1 VRGLTPPRQHPT
13 AGDDAALWLRPV
25 GDGRDAPVTLVCFP
39 HAGGTAGYYLPVLRP
54 LWPDADVLVVQYPG
68 RGDRS
73 AEPAEPNVV
82 RLADRLAAVL
92 DALPRRPTVFFG
104 HSMGALIAFEVAVR
118 LSQRGAGPRHLM
130 VSGHAA
136 PGREVVAERQ
146 DFEGH
151 LLVEELRL
159 LGGTD
164 ELVLRHPRLL
174 EAFLPAIRNDLIA
187 ARTYRYEQ
195 AHTLDCPVTAL
206 IGDRDPRTDVHGARA
221 WAGLTTGAFDLE
233 VFAGG
238 HFYLNEQRDAVLGA
252 LAARLMATLEPV
264 VI

>member
-1 VRGLTPPRQHPT
+1 VRGMTSSRQLTT
-13 AGDDAALWLRPV
+13 ADDDTALWLRPV
-25 GDGRDAPVTLVCFP
+25 GAGRDTPVTLVCFP
-39 HAGGTAGYYLPVLRP
+39 HAGGTADYYLPILRP
-54 LWPDADVLVVQYPG
+54 LWPDAGVLVVQYPG

-82 RLADRLAAVL
+82 GLADRLVAVL
-92 DALPRRPTVFFG
+92 GTLPRHPMVFFG

-118 LSQRGAGPRHLM
+118 LSRRGAGPRHLV

-136 PGREVVAERQ
+136 PDREPVTGRHEFDGRR
-146 DFEGH
+146 
-151 LLVEELRL
+151 LVEELRL

-187 ARTYRYEQ
+187 ARTYRYGQ
-195 AHTLDCPVTAL
+195 AYTLDCPVTAL

-221 WAGLTTGAFDLE
+221 WAALTTGAFDLE

-252 LAARLMATLEPV
+252 LTARLIAP
-264 VI
+264 